1 MLERISSSSVFGAFS
16 IFLMWGDTE
25 KQREFV
31 IIFIKI
37 YHERERR
44 IGNLF
49 EIKQIFFK

>member
-1 MLERISSSSVFGAFS
+1 MPLTGLKTEFMLERISSSSVFGAFS

-37 YHERERR
+37 YL
-44 IGNLF
+44 IYLNSP
-49 EIKQIFFK
+49 